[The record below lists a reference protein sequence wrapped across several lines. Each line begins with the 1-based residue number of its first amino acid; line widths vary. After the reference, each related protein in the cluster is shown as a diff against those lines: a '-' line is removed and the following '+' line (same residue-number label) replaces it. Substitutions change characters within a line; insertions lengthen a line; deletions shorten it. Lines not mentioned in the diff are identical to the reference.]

1 VGRCNTGHQ
10 GILLVPCRAVAKRR
24 RVVLVL
30 VIEAVTAPGK
40 LIFKKVGKSRSRDCA
55 ALHVLEFCPLSPD
68 IARHASYGSQ
78 GFRPCLELGR
88 NRKFIKLTTMK
99 SKQLANVLIK
109 MLGLSICVYAIPSFV
124 EGVLVMLSGKP
135 PTYFVTVLGISAT
148 AMTAIVQAIVGI
160 LIITKSQKIAGWM
173 FKSED
178 E

>member
-1 VGRCNTGHQ
+1 MHYNFARVHKTLRCTPAMEA
-10 GILLVPCRAVAKRR
+10 GIA
-24 RVVLVL
+24 
-30 VIEAVTAPGK
+30 
-40 LIFKKVGKSRSRDCA
+40 D
-55 ALHVLEFCPLSPD
+55 HVWSLEEIVNL
-68 IARHASYGSQ
+68 
-78 GFRPCLELGR
+78 
-88 NRKFIKLTTMK
+88 FIKLTTMK

-148 AMTAIVQAIVGI
+148 AMSAIVQVIVGI
-160 LIITKSQKIAGWM
+160 VIITKSQKIAGWM